1 MHKRIKRRAL
11 LLAFLFTLAFVVLA
25 IRVFYIQVV
34 QGPSLVRK
42 ASVQLWNTTQA
53 LQPVRG
59 SIFDRNGNVLAQDAI
74 AYTLSVNPKMIHKYG
89 AAHDVVK
96 ALAPL
101 LGLKKQE
108 DIDNLYD
115 KVTKKNSEGKFYI
128 QREIRPYGW
137 KMDATL
143 GTKIQAVIKKKKL
156 IGVYLMPEEKRYYPS
171 GELAAHVVGY
181 MSKEGQSAM
190 GLEVEYD
197 KLLKGKPGKISYE
210 KDRLGYEVPGSKV
223 SYKAPVNG
231 DRLQLTLDSS
241 IQSYMEQ
248 ALLNTYNEYHPKAMM
263 AIAANPNTM
272 EILGLANYPTFD
284 PNKYWNAPSQDNFR
298 QSAISNVYEPGST
311 FKIVTLA
318 GAVQEG
324 IFNPTA
330 TYMSGK
336 VRIGGYWI
344 KDHNGGLGWGK
355 ITYLEGL
362 KRSSNIAFVKL
373 GYEQLGGVRL
383 KKYIDKFGFGV
394 KTGIDLPGEMAGQIS
409 FRQDIATEVA
419 TATFGQGRVE
429 VTAMQQLAAVSAIAN
444 GGKLLKPYIV
454 KKVLSADGKKV
465 IKENKPTYVR
475 RVISESTARKVSGY
489 LEQVVSDQE
498 IGTGRRAYI
507 PGYRI
512 AGKTGTA
519 QKVVNGRY
527 STNNQYVM
535 SFVGFAPADKPK
547 IALIIIVDEPKVKS
561 YQQGGYVVGPLFKS
575 IMKKSLM
582 YLGVQAQQ
590 VTNTVH
596 IGADVTAMPNVV
608 GLSKSYAESKLRG
621 LSLPYRTF
629 GSGESVLIQDPVA
642 GSPLNSDTTTLLFTS
657 NPKQLPLPS
666 LEGLSLREALRICT
680 WYGVQANVVGSGYVK
695 AQSWVGTPANKQIKL
710 VLGPLGK
717 VYTGPPIVSP
727 SPTP

>member
-11 LLAFLFTLAFVVLA
+11 LLAVLFTLAFVVLA

-59 SIFDRNGNVLAQDAI
+59 SILDRHGNVLAQDAI
-74 AYTLSVNPKMIHKYG
+74 SYTLSVNPKMIHKYG
-89 AAHDVVK
+89 VAREVVR

-101 LGLKKQE
+101 LNLKKPE
-108 DIDNLYD
+108 EIEKLYK
-115 KVTKKNSEGKFYI
+115 KVTEKNSEGNYYI
-128 QREIRPYGW
+128 QREVRPYGW

-156 IGVYLMPEEKRYYPS
+156 IGVYLLPEQKRYYPS
-171 GELAAHVVGY
+171 GELAAHLIGY
-181 MSKEGQSAM
+181 MSKEGQAAM
-190 GLEVEYD
+190 GLEVQYD
-197 KLLKGKPGKISYE
+197 KLLKGKPGSISYE

-231 DRLQLTLDSS
+231 DRLQLTIDSS
-241 IQSYMEQ
+241 IQSYIEQ
-248 ALLNTYNEYHPKAMM
+248 ALLNTYNEYHPKNIM
-263 AIAANPNTM
+263 AIAADPNTM
-272 EILGLANYPTFD
+272 EILGMANYPTYN
-284 PNKYWNAPSQDNFR
+284 PNKYWTASSQENFR
-298 QSAISNVYEPGST
+298 QSALSNVYEPGST

-324 IFNPTA
+324 IFNPNA
-330 TYMSGK
+330 KYMSGK

-344 KDHNGGLGWGK
+344 KDHNGGKGWGQ

-373 GYEQLGGVRL
+373 GQEQLGGIRL

-394 KTGIDLPGEMAGQIS
+394 KTGIDVPGEMAGQIS

-419 TATFGQGRVE
+419 TATFGQGQVE
-429 VTAMQQLAAVSAIAN
+429 VTAIQQLAAVSAIAN
-444 GGKLLKPYIV
+444 GGKLLKPYVV
-454 KKVLSADGKKV
+454 KKVLSADGKTV
-465 IKENKPTYVR
+465 IKETKPTFVS
-475 RVISESTARKVSGY
+475 RVISEGTSRKVRGY
-489 LEQVVSDQE
+489 LEQVVNDLE
-498 IGTGRRAYI
+498 IGTGRRAYVE
-507 PGYRI
+507 GYRI

-547 IALIIIVDEPKVKS
+547 IAVIVIVDEPKVS
-561 YQQGGYVVGPLFKS
+561 TYQQGGYVVGPLFKS

-582 YLGVQAQQ
+582 YLGVEAKG

-596 IGADVTAMPNVV
+596 IGKEVTNMPNLV
-608 GLSKSYAESKLRG
+608 GLSFSEAGSKLR
-621 LSLPYRTF
+621 SLKIPYRAF
-629 GSGESVLIQDPVA
+629 GSGTTVRIQDPVA
-642 GSPLNSDTTTLLFTS
+642 GTPLDSETTTFLFS
-657 NPKQLPLPS
+657 SDPKKLAMPNV
-666 LEGLSLREALRICT
+666 EGLSLREALRMCT

-695 AQSWVGTPANKQIKL
+695 SQSWIGAPANKRLKL
-710 VLGPLGK
+710 VLAPLGK

-727 SPTP
+727 SPSP